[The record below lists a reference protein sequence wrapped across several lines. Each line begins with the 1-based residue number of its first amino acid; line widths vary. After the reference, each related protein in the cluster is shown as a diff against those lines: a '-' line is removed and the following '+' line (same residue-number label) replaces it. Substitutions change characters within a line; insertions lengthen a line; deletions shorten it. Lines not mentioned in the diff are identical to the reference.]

1 MQGAQVPS
9 LVREL
14 RSHVL
19 QSVAKNKGKK
29 KKDQIEKVEL
39 HFQFLLSFIHSFYP
53 EYSMIPYCMSVTF
66 IGDIGY
72 SNTYDK
78 KKQQS
83 LWNLHST
90 GIDWK
95 C

>member
-1 MQGAQVPS
+1 MLQG
-9 LVREL
+9 
-14 RSHVL
+14 
-19 QSVAKNKGKK
+19 VAKNKEKK
-29 KKDQIEKVEL
+29 RSDREGGA

-72 SNTYDK
+72 SNAYDK

-83 LWNLHST
+83 LWNVHST
-90 GIDWK
+90 GID
-95 C
+95 

>member
-1 MQGAQVPS
+1 M
-9 LVREL
+9 
-14 RSHVL
+14 L

-83 LWNLHST
+83 LWNLHPT
-90 GIDWK
+90 GID
-95 C
+95 